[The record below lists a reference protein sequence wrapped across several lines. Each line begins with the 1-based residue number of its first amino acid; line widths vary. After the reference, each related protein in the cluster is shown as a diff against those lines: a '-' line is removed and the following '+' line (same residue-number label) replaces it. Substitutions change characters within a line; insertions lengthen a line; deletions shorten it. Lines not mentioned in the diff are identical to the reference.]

1 MVLKA
6 LSAILLMFSSTVA
19 IKAASIGL
27 TYPVVI
33 SWNLLQ
39 ALKTISE
46 APLHNII
53 FFLVAGSTTI
63 IDILFLAEEKGIFWN
78 TSLYFYLKLS

>member
-1 MVLKA
+1 
-6 LSAILLMFSSTVA
+6 MFYSTVA
-19 IKAASIGL
+19 IKSASIGL

-46 APLHNII
+46 APLHNKI

-63 IDILFLAEEKGIFWN
+63 IDILFLAEEKGNFWN
-78 TSLYFYLKLS
+78 TSLYFYLKVS